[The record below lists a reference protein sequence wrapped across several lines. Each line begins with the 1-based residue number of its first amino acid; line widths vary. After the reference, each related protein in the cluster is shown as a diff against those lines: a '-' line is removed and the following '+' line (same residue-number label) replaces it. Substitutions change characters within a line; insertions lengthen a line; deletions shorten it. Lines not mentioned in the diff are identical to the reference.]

1 MLDEVCV
8 AGVAA
13 LGSDASAVLGAELA
27 ERRALDV
34 AQVGDGDDHLVVGIE
49 VLGVE
54 VAGSIIYVGAAVISV
69 FFADLDQ
76 LIADD
81 GAADFGIIEN

>member
-49 VLGVE
+49 VLL
-54 VAGSIIYVGAAVISV
+54 SHVGECCNRLRAYSV
-69 FFADLDQ
+69 REL
-76 LIADD
+76 
-81 GAADFGIIEN
+81 